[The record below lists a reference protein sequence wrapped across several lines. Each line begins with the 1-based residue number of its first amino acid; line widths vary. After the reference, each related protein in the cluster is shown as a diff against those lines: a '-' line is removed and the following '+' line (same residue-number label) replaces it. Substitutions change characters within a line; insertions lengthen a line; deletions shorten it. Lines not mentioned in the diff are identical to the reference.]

1 LALAVNKIATLFSSI
16 LTTMTS
22 LLIVESPAKCSKIQG
37 FLGPGWKVIAT
48 MGHIRSLEENLD
60 AIGIDR
66 NFEPRYAFMKTKSKA
81 IDMIKESAKKAT
93 KIFLASDD
101 DREGEMISYSVATL
115 LKLPLSTPR
124 IVFREITKEAIT
136 AALKTPRAID
146 MNRVNAQQARA
157 ILDMLIGFTISP
169 LLWKSIGNGLSAGR
183 CQTPALRLTVE
194 REKEVE
200 SFTVN
205 TVWNIK
211 GTWSKD
217 SPFEAVL
224 TESLEDETSATNYM
238 ENLSNEHTA
247 HVSSSI
253 VKGFTETA
261 PNPLITSTLQ
271 QEASALYKSNPKATM
286 QSAQRLYEQGYITY
300 MRTDNPNLSEGAKQ
314 EAIEHVT
321 ATYGSEYVGA
331 SLSKKK
337 STEGAQ
343 EAHEAIRPTHMETNR
358 LPEDEDWSSMDR
370 KIYSLIWNRTI
381 QSVMASCKGE
391 IRTVIFKAD
400 GDPCEF
406 DWKAVWRR
414 INFTGWRQVSQQIA
428 NLDEEEQEPTLDTWA
443 VGEALS
449 VGSQITW
456 SSITGAPK
464 DSRPPPRYTEAT
476 LVRDLEKR
484 GIGRPSTFAALIGT
498 IVDKAYVE
506 IRDSPPREIQVKTL
520 SIFPNAESVT
530 VGITMKK
537 AGGEKQKL
545 VPTELGTRVLEF
557 CVNEFTTLFAYEFT
571 KKMETRLDMICDGK
585 EEWKRLCHDTW
596 NSYKESY
603 ERLKDAKSNT
613 ETQSTRKRTFTNGIT
628 AVQSKKGPVL
638 LIEMNGS
645 AVFYGWPEGVTF
657 KTITEEIASK
667 HVELAKKEKE
677 SSNLGM
683 YEGFPIIRASGPFGT
698 YISWKTV
705 KIPWVETDTL
715 DSIYEKLK
723 TKTESVLHTLGPFE
737 FRKGPY
743 GVYMFKKDVNKN
755 RKFVGLPSG
764 IDPKV
769 LTVEAATR
777 IYQTG
782 IQQKAK
788 QAAYKKNNA

>member
-1 LALAVNKIATLFSSI
+1 MSSALSKIANLFTGI
-16 LTTMTS
+16 VVTMTS

-48 MGHIRSLEENLD
+48 MGHIRSLEETLD
-60 AIGIDR
+60 AIGIERD
-66 NFEPRYAFMKTKSKA
+66 FEPRYAFLKTKSKA
-81 IDMIKESAKKAT
+81 IDMIKESAKNAT

-115 LKLPLSTPR
+115 LKLPLNTAR

-136 AALKTPRAID
+136 SAIKTPRTID

-194 REKEVE
+194 REKEVK

-217 SPFEAVL
+217 SPFEAML
-224 TESLEDETSATNYM
+224 TDSLEDETSATNYM
-238 ENLSNEHTA
+238 ENLSNELTA
-247 HVSSSI
+247 HVSSSV

-261 PNPLITSTLQ
+261 PSPLITSTLQ

-314 EAIEHVT
+314 EAIDYVT
-321 ATYGSEYVGA
+321 ATYGIEYVGA

-337 STEGAQ
+337 VVEGAQ
-343 EAHEAIRPTHMETNR
+343 EAHEAIRPTHMEANR

-381 QSVMASCKGE
+381 QSIMASSKGE
-391 IRTVIFKAD
+391 VRTVIFKAD

-414 INFTGWRQVSQQIA
+414 VNFMGWRTVSQQIA
-428 NLDEEEQEPTLDTWA
+428 NLDEEEPEPTLDTWA
-443 VGEALS
+443 VGEKLT
-449 VGSQITW
+449 VGSEITW
-456 SSITGAPK
+456 SSITAAPK
-464 DSRPPPRYTEAT
+464 DSRAPPRYTEAT

-498 IVDKAYVE
+498 IVDKTYVE
-506 IRDSPPREIQVKTL
+506 IRDTPPHEIQVKTL
-520 SIFPNAESVT
+520 SILPNAESVT
-530 VGITMKK
+530 VLTTSKK
-537 AGGEKQKL
+537 VGGEKQKL

-557 CVNEFTTLFAYEFT
+557 CINEFTNLFAYEFT

-613 ETQSTRKRTFTNGIT
+613 DMQSTRKRTFTNGIT

-645 AVFYGWPEGVTF
+645 AIFYGWPEGVTF
-657 KTITEEIASK
+657 KNITEEIATR
-667 HVELAKKEKE
+667 HVDQAKKEKDN
-677 SSNLGM
+677 SNLGM
-683 YEGFPIIRASGPFGT
+683 YEGFPITRASGPFGT
-698 YISWKTV
+698 YVAWSTV

-715 DSIYEKLK
+715 DMIYEKLK
-723 TKTESVLHTLGPFE
+723 TKNESVLHSLGSFE

-743 GVYMFKKDVNKN
+743 GVYMFKKDVTKN
-755 RKFVGLPSG
+755 RKFVGIPTG
-764 IDPKV
+764 VDPKA
-769 LTVEAATR
+769 LTLEAATR

-788 QAAYKKNNA
+788 QAAYKKNRD